1 MGKIIVVGSSN
12 IDMTAYVKSLPRP
25 GETIG
30 DGRFLQ
36 ANGGKGAN
44 QAVSAARLGGDVVF
58 LTCVG
63 DDMQGRMLREVF
75 ASDGIHT
82 ELMKFSSTSPTGT
95 ALIFVAD
102 DGENCIAVAPG
113 ANGELLP
120 EDIDAAGSALADAS
134 WLLLQL
140 EVPLKTV
147 YHAVDVAFA
156 KGIQVVLNPAPISGA
171 IPPEVLRKLWLITP
185 NETEAEKLTGV
196 KIGTREDAFRAAEVL
211 LSQGVRNVIV
221 TLGSSGSVIC
231 NSSLK
236 EFVPARKVVA
246 VDTVGAGD
254 VYNGALV
261 TALSEGKSLPEA
273 ARFATVASSIAVTRP
288 GAQTGVPHR
297 PEVDALL
304 ANLNH

>member
-1 MGKIIVVGSSN
+1 MGKIIVAGSSN
-12 IDMTAYVKSLPRP
+12 IDMTAYVKTLPRP

-30 DGRFLQ
+30 NGRFLQ

-44 QAVSAARLGGDVVF
+44 QAVAAARLGGDVVF

-63 DDMQGRMLREVF
+63 DDMQGRMLKEVF

-82 ELMKFSSTSPTGT
+82 EYMKFSATSPTGT

-120 EDIDAAGSALADAS
+120 EDIDAAADAFSQAS

-147 YHAVDVAFA
+147 FHAVDVAYE
-156 KGIQVVLNPAPISGA
+156 KGIKVILNPAPISGT
-171 IPPEVLRKLWLITP
+171 IPQEVLRKLWLITP
-185 NETEAEKLTGV
+185 NETEAEKLTGI
-196 KIGTREDAFRAAEVL
+196 KIDSAEDAYRASEAL
-211 LSQGVRNVIV
+211 LAQGVQNVIV
-221 TLGSSGSVIC
+221 TLGSTGSVIC
-231 NSSLK
+231 NASSH
-236 EFVPARKVVA
+236 EFVPARKVEA

-261 TALSEGKSLPEA
+261 TALSEGKSLPDA
-273 ARFATVASSIAVTRP
+273 ALFATLASSIAVTRP

-297 PEVDALL
+297 PEVDTLL
-304 ANLNH
+304 AGMK

>member
-1 MGKIIVVGSSN
+1 MGKIIVAGSSN
-12 IDMTAYVKSLPRP
+12 IDMTAYVKTLPRP

-44 QAVSAARLGGDVVF
+44 QAVAAARLGGDVVF

-63 DDMQGRMLREVF
+63 DDLQGRMLKEIF
-75 ASDGIHT
+75 ALDGIHT
-82 ELMKFSSTSPTGT
+82 EHMKFSANSPTGT

-113 ANGELLP
+113 ANGEMLP
-120 EDIDAAGSALADAS
+120 EDIDAVADVFSEAS

-140 EVPLKTV
+140 EVPLQTV

-156 KGIQVVLNPAPISGA
+156 KGIRVILNPAPISGA
-171 IPPEVLRKLWLITP
+171 IPQEVLHKLWLITP
-185 NETEAEKLTGV
+185 NETEAEKLTGI
-196 KIGTREDAFRAAEVL
+196 KIDSAEDAFRASEVL
-211 LSQGVRNVIV
+211 LAQGVQNVIV

-231 NSSLK
+231 SASCR
-236 EFVPARKVVA
+236 EFVPARKVEA

-261 TALSEGKSLPEA
+261 TALSEGKSLPDA
-273 ARFATVASSIAVTRP
+273 ARFATLASSIAVTRP

-304 ANLNH
+304 AGMK

>member
-1 MGKIIVVGSSN
+1 MGKIIVAGSSN
-12 IDMTAYVKSLPRP
+12 IDMTAYVKTLPRP

-30 DGRFLQ
+30 NGRFLQ

-44 QAVSAARLGGDVVF
+44 QAVAAARLGGDVVF

-63 DDMQGRMLREVF
+63 DDMQGRMLKEVF

-82 ELMKFSSTSPTGT
+82 EYMKFSATSPTGT

-120 EDIDAAGSALADAS
+120 EDIDAAADAFSEAS

-147 YHAVDVAFA
+147 FHAVDVAYE
-156 KGIQVVLNPAPISGA
+156 KGIKVILNPAPISGT
-171 IPPEVLRKLWLITP
+171 IPQEVLRKLWLITP
-185 NETEAEKLTGV
+185 NETEAEKLTGI
-196 KIGTREDAFRAAEVL
+196 KIDSAEDAYRASEAL
-211 LSQGVRNVIV
+211 LAQGVQNVIV

-231 NSSLK
+231 NASSH
-236 EFVPARKVVA
+236 EFVPARKVEA

-261 TALSEGKSLPEA
+261 TALSEGKSLPDA
-273 ARFATVASSIAVTRP
+273 ALFATLASSIAVTRP

-297 PEVDALL
+297 PEVDTLL
-304 ANLNH
+304 AGMK

>member
-1 MGKIIVVGSSN
+1 MSKIIVVGSSN
-12 IDMTAYVKSLPRP
+12 IDMNVFIKTLPLP

-44 QAVSAARLGGDVVF
+44 QAVAAGRLGGDVLF

-63 DDMQGRMLREVF
+63 DDMHGHMLKEEF
-75 ASDGIHT
+75 DADGINT
-82 ELMKFSSTSPTGT
+82 SYMKFSRESATGT

-113 ANGELLP
+113 ANNDILP
-120 EDIDAAGSALADAS
+120 SDIDAIKDEIASAEY
-134 WLLLQL
+134 LLLQM
-140 EVPLKTV
+140 EIPSETIF
-147 YHAVDVAFA
+147 HAIDVAYGCGV
-156 KGIQVVLNPAPISGA
+156 KVILNPAPMKEIDPSVF
-171 IPPEVLRKLWLITP
+171 PELFLITP

-196 KIGTREDAFRAAEVL
+196 QINSLGDAETAAAAL
-211 LSQGVRNVIV
+211 HAKGVKNVII
-221 TLGSSGSVIC
+221 TLGSSGSLIYTDGE
-231 NSSLK
+231 SRM
-236 EFVPARKVVA
+236 VPARKVDA

-261 TALSEGKSLPEA
+261 TALSEGRSLVEA
-273 ARFATVASSIAVTRP
+273 AGFATAASSIAVTRP

-297 PEVDALL
+297 DEVDAIMK
-304 ANLNH
+304 

>member
-1 MGKIIVVGSSN
+1 MGKIIVAGSSN
-12 IDMTAYVKSLPRP
+12 IDMTAYVKTLPRP

-30 DGRFLQ
+30 NGRFLQ

-44 QAVSAARLGGDVVF
+44 QAVAAARLGGDVVF

-63 DDMQGRMLREVF
+63 DDMQGRMLKEVF

-82 ELMKFSSTSPTGT
+82 EYMKFSATSPTGT

-120 EDIDAAGSALADAS
+120 EDIDAAADAFSQAS

-147 YHAVDVAFA
+147 FHAVDVAYE
-156 KGIQVVLNPAPISGA
+156 KGIKVILNPAPISGT
-171 IPPEVLRKLWLITP
+171 IPQEVLRKLWLITP
-185 NETEAEKLTGV
+185 NETEAEKLTGI
-196 KIGTREDAFRAAEVL
+196 KIDSAEDAYRASEAL
-211 LSQGVRNVIV
+211 LAQGVQNVIV

-231 NSSLK
+231 NASSH
-236 EFVPARKVVA
+236 EFVPARKVEA

-261 TALSEGKSLPEA
+261 TALSEGKSLPDA
-273 ARFATVASSIAVTRP
+273 ALFATLASSIAVTRP

-297 PEVDALL
+297 PEVDTLL
-304 ANLNH
+304 AGMK

>member
-1 MGKIIVVGSSN
+1 MGKIIVAGSSN
-12 IDMTAYVKSLPRP
+12 IDMTAYVKTLPRP

-75 ASDGIHT
+75 ALDGIHT
-82 ELMKFSSTSPTGT
+82 EHMKFSTASPTGT

-120 EDIDAAGSALADAS
+120 EDIDAADGVLSEAS

-156 KGIQVVLNPAPISGA
+156 RGVRVVLNPAPISEA
-171 IPPEVLRKLWLITP
+171 IPEEVLRKLWLITP

-196 KIGTREDAFRAAEVL
+196 KIGSKEDAFRAAEVL
-211 LSQGVRNVIV
+211 LSQGVQNVIV
-221 TLGSSGSVIC
+221 TLGSTGSVIC
-231 NSSLK
+231 NPSMR
-236 EFVPARKVVA
+236 EFVPARVLSVA
-246 VDTVGAGD
+246 LCALSI
-254 VYNGALV
+254 LV

-273 ARFATVASSIAVTRP
+273 ARFATMASSIAVTRP

-304 ANLNH
+304 ASQNQ

>member
-1 MGKIIVVGSSN
+1 MGKIIVAGSSN
-12 IDMTAYVKSLPRP
+12 IDMTAYVKTLPRP

-30 DGRFLQ
+30 NGRFLQ

-44 QAVSAARLGGDVVF
+44 QAVAAARLGGDVVF

-63 DDMQGRMLREVF
+63 DDMQGRMLKEVF

-82 ELMKFSSTSPTGT
+82 EYMKFSVTSPTGT

-120 EDIDAAGSALADAS
+120 EDIDAAADAFSGAS

-147 YHAVDVAFA
+147 FHAVDVAYE
-156 KGIQVVLNPAPISGA
+156 KGIKVILNPAPISGT
-171 IPPEVLRKLWLITP
+171 IPQEVLRKLWLITP
-185 NETEAEKLTGV
+185 NETEAEKLTGI
-196 KIGTREDAFRAAEVL
+196 KIDSEGDAYRASEAL
-211 LSQGVRNVIV
+211 LAQGVQNVIV
-221 TLGSSGSVIC
+221 TLGSTGSVIC
-231 NSSLK
+231 NASSR
-236 EFVPARKVVA
+236 EFVPARKVEA

-273 ARFATVASSIAVTRP
+273 ALFATLASSIAVTRP

-297 PEVDALL
+297 PEVDSLL
-304 ANLNH
+304 AGMK